1 MIGFPTPMP
10 EAVVYLRGSVGNTSL
25 SRTGTGGLHAFLRF
39 VSCGRGAA
47 LMRHVKDAV
56 QRARGGGWR
65 TRTGP
70 TAPAGD
76 AAAVWP
82 RRKRRGLPAELR
94 SGGKKERRMAA
105 TNRQDAAA
113 WDGGVPQVPP
123 NAPTACPEGA
133 FFRAAEDHTARAR
146 HTAGISADDAL
157 PHGGDGKRTGQRF
170 SHTIS
175 PTGPRWGFTTV
186 PYQCIKEKR
195 DAAFRQNRRGGAP
208 FRAHTTSGE
217 KHV

>member
-1 MIGFPTPMP
+1 MYSCDLSHAGAGRRGRLLHRLDIHGFVP
-10 EAVVYLRGSVGNTSL
+10 R
-25 SRTGTGGLHAFLRF
+25 
-39 VSCGRGAA
+39 GRGAA
-47 LMRHVKDAV
+47 CSFSSVAHLYFVCPA
-56 QRARGGGWR
+56 RARGGGWR

-82 RRKRRGLPAELR
+82 RRKRRGLPAEFR

-105 TNRQDAAA
+105 TNRQDAAV

-123 NAPTACPEGA
+123 NAPTVCPEGA
-133 FFRAAEDHTARAR
+133 FSRAAEDHTARAR